1 MKPGKRHSLRRRYQ
15 QHGGQKKKASGS
27 NRRFHVNLLFV
38 FRHFQCAAIGG
49 TTRVSMARQKQT
61 LHGEISVGFCRLLSQ
76 LSVAGLVAEGTIIP
90 QHAPN
95 GGERLVHRRK
105 RLGIVNVRSEIWRG
119 H

>member
-1 MKPGKRHSLRRRYQ
+1 
-15 QHGGQKKKASGS
+15 
-27 NRRFHVNLLFV
+27 
-38 FRHFQCAAIGG
+38 
-49 TTRVSMARQKQT
+49 MARQKRT
-61 LHGEISVGFCRLLSQ
+61 LHGEISKSERISHPVRNKVQQVFADCFSQ